1 MKRRLADLLAA
12 GKRNNNSLP
21 FQPKT
26 SLGQSV
32 DMSAASS
39 TSRFAELISALP
51 AITEVVSGFRLQA
64 GLAVADLEKKNER
77 EEQEER
83 KEQEERE
90 EQEKREERA
99 EQEAREEQEKREE
112 REEGSENDSGPED
125 EDKEQHVRESEDE
138 VEVGG
143 GSSEDSE
150 SRPKQR
156 DVRAHADFENRL
168 LALDSLKLDAKN
180 TRHLAYL
187 EFEMNL
193 DAIDRLRCLAV
204 RNCMVLLNEDHNAS
218 FREASGV
225 VAAGLAGKMAGKA
238 SYAARVVR
246 HNLQCF
252 LDTGAIP
259 ARFQG
264 KHVKIWSLIFD
275 EEFRAAL
282 VSFVRPIISDKK
294 RVGQFTADDVVKFVT
309 ATYGQDISVF
319 TARRWLHDVGF
330 RRGKH
335 GGAQYFDGYLR
346 ADVVKYKEEV
356 FYPTYDQFEGRMAFF
371 DTPKGG
377 GDVDPLV
384 RVEPVA
390 LNGRKEIVSVYHD
403 ECCFATMDGARQVWQ
418 SEEGGA
424 LPRAKSDGA
433 KLMVSGLVC
442 VCHGF
447 MTLSPEQAAANPH
460 LPPTSFVTIEPGKN
474 KDGWWR
480 CEDLIKQL
488 GGVMKLF
495 MVLHPDKQAL
505 FIFDNSQNHL
515 MTQTNGLCASS
526 LNLDKPKK
534 VAVRVRDGN
543 YFDASGAL
551 QVQEMMHTET
561 HAKSLRAILE
571 ERDLWAPEMKKE
583 AAVALLAQQA
593 DFAAQRGWIRELVED
608 AGHHVLF
615 LPKFHCQFNPIERFW
630 AYAKY
635 KVRATC
641 DYSLR
646 SLRVK
651 VPATL
656 RCIPLDT
663 ARRFF
668 RGVWRFMDASRCR
681 NGVSLT
687 PAQATW
693 ITKKFTSH
701 RRIPEGEI
709 AKLLCGRA

>member
-1 MKRRLADLLAA
+1 MAGQKTPRLIHSGIHLPASPHTIAHHVHKHCYDDPLMPRPAARVVLARRARQGLPSSSAAPAAGSAAAPTVLGSDDESDGNSDEFDNEDGTYTAATSRSAALAGWWPLLRGKKRSPPGKPPPGLRGGAAPGNSSRTVKRVKRRLADLLAA

-246 HNLQCF
+246 HNLQ
-252 LDTGAIP
+252 
-259 ARFQG
+259 
-264 KHVKIWSLIFD
+264 
-275 EEFRAAL
+275 
-282 VSFVRPIISDKK
+282 
-294 RVGQFTADDVVKFVT
+294 
-309 ATYGQDISVF
+309 
-319 TARRWLHDVGF
+319 
-330 RRGKH
+330 
-335 GGAQYFDGYLR
+335 
-346 ADVVKYKEEV
+346 
-356 FYPTYDQFEGRMAFF
+356 
-371 DTPKGG
+371 
-377 GDVDPLV
+377 
-384 RVEPVA
+384 
-390 LNGRKEIVSVYHD
+390 
-403 ECCFATMDGARQVWQ
+403 
-418 SEEGGA
+418 
-424 LPRAKSDGA
+424 
-433 KLMVSGLVC
+433 
-442 VCHGF
+442 
-447 MTLSPEQAAANPH
+447 
-460 LPPTSFVTIEPGKN
+460 
-474 KDGWWR
+474 
-480 CEDLIKQL
+480 
-488 GGVMKLF
+488 
-495 MVLHPDKQAL
+495 
-505 FIFDNSQNHL
+505 
-515 MTQTNGLCASS
+515 
-526 LNLDKPKK
+526 
-534 VAVRVRDGN
+534 
-543 YFDASGAL
+543 
-551 QVQEMMHTET
+551 
-561 HAKSLRAILE
+561 
-571 ERDLWAPEMKKE
+571 
-583 AAVALLAQQA
+583 
-593 DFAAQRGWIRELVED
+593 
-608 AGHHVLF
+608 
-615 LPKFHCQFNPIERFW
+615 
-630 AYAKY
+630 
-635 KVRATC
+635 
-641 DYSLR
+641 
-646 SLRVK
+646 
-651 VPATL
+651 
-656 RCIPLDT
+656 
-663 ARRFF
+663 
-668 RGVWRFMDASRCR
+668 
-681 NGVSLT
+681 
-687 PAQATW
+687 
-693 ITKKFTSH
+693 
-701 RRIPEGEI
+701 
-709 AKLLCGRA
+709 